1 MPELNA
7 EISAAQREKKLL
19 ELTLKE
25 LSSYPADTPVYT
37 GVGKMYVRPH
47 VPEELTSRFLKEDIG
62 VVKKSL
68 DSQITQQNDTIQNL
82 REKQIMVERMVKDA
96 QSQMNEIIGRR

>member
-1 MPELNA
+1 M
-7 EISAAQREKKLL
+7 
-19 ELTLKE
+19 
-25 LSSYPADTPVYT
+25 
-37 GVGKMYVRPH
+37 
-47 VPEELTSRFLKEDIG
+47 PEELISRFLKEDMS

-68 DSQITQQNDTIQNL
+68 DSQIGKQNDTVQNL

>member
-1 MPELNA
+1 
-7 EISAAQREKKLL
+7 
-19 ELTLKE
+19 
-25 LSSYPADTPVYT
+25 
-37 GVGKMYVRPH
+37 
-47 VPEELTSRFLKEDIG
+47 VPEELISRFLKEDMS

-68 DSQITQQNDTIQNL
+68 DSQIGKQNDTVQNL